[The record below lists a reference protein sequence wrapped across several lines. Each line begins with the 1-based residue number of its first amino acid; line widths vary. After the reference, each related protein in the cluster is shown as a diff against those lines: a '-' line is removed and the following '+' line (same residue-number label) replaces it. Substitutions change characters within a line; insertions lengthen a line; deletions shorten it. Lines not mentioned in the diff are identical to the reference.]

1 MMNDPGGESPG
12 LLELRAGLRHGAFFY
27 PESRNEELTKNLQIV
42 DSKNNQRFI

>member
-27 PESRNEELTKNLQIV
+27 PRGGNDELIKPL
-42 DSKNNQRFI
+42 RGF